1 MLFRSGQVTMPL
13 PLPRYLHL
21 AEPAE
26 LTEPTELVC
35 YVPMDIVRVTL
46 PSLTLIDNL
55 GIPLCF
61 VKLSL
66 IGYLFF
72 FETVYHSLTF
82 FWPWAFSNF
91 TLPKN

>member
-1 MLFRSGQVTMPL
+1 MKSDIVNSTIIG
-13 PLPRYLHL
+13 RYLHL

-66 IGYLFF
+66 IGYSFF
-72 FETVYHSLTF
+72 SKLCIIVSPSSDLGTHASLST
-82 FWPWAFSNF
+82 
-91 TLPKN
+91 